1 MTKVLIWICVASVI
15 IIQFVASQPLGDRT
29 YQGDVAYFPYEAVL
43 EQAQGDQNEL
53 MIRYFIPG
61 VLPVRQK

>member
-1 MTKVLIWICVASVI
+1 MTKVLSWICVASVI

-29 YQGDVAYFPYEAVL
+29 KQVDVAYFPYEAVL
-43 EQAQGDQNEL
+43 EQAQGDQNEP

-61 VLPVRQK
+61 VLPVRHK